1 MVYGEAIGSRPNS
14 AMKNSAYA
22 GSGHRQ
28 CRTSP
33 AAVRYHRYAHEI
45 RACVAQVRPDA
56 CRNNN
61 LDKYG
66 QLLGTSLRSTPRV
79 LTKNSMQ
86 STLAAAVT
94 PYHVY
99 DGISVLRTARE
110 HMVRRYYPSVIL
122 ESFGTLE
129 RYPRFPTDLM
139 KDKTLGLR
147 VSKPKIS
154 ALVISGHFAA
164 QSACPLYPQE
174 RTIWRVGQ
182 IGLWRLT
189 RKYAE
194 LLGTTSREFC
204 LQ

>member
-1 MVYGEAIGSRPNS
+1 
-14 AMKNSAYA
+14 MKNSAYA

-110 HMVRRYYPSVIL
+110 HMVRRYYPSVFFRELRDIRAL
-122 ESFGTLE
+122 PTIPYGLDEGQNTRPARFKTKDIRFG
-129 RYPRFPTDLM
+129 
-139 KDKTLGLR
+139 
-147 VSKPKIS
+147 
-154 ALVISGHFAA
+154 H
-164 QSACPLYPQE
+164 
-174 RTIWRVGQ
+174 
-182 IGLWRLT
+182 
-189 RKYAE
+189 
-194 LLGTTSREFC
+194 
-204 LQ
+204 